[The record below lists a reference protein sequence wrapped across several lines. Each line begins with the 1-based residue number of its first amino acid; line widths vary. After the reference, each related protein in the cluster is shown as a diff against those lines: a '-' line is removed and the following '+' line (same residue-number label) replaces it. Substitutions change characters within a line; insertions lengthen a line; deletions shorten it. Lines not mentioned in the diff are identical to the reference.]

1 MTETNKIAR
10 PADKLKKNL
19 TVAALSIF
27 TGLIGILL
35 AASLPQALADKETK
49 PFSLTILH
57 TNDIHAHD
65 QPFQDRGKIVGGM
78 ARLGHLVRQLR
89 KENSG
94 HTIVADAGDIF
105 QGTAF
110 FTRYRGEVEVE
121 LLNLIGYD
129 VYTIGNHEFDEG
141 GINLADQLARAKF
154 DVLNCNLDA
163 TALPSLQK
171 ILKPAVIKNIG
182 GQKVAFIGAITP
194 DIETLSLN
202 RDGVNLKRGRPLKP
216 DSRDDLSWLS
226 PIKDEV
232 DKIATQGVDKI
243 VLVTHCG
250 LETDK
255 ILAAEIPQIDAI
267 IGGHSHTRLAAAVIV
282 THDDGSHTV
291 IVQTG
296 NYGRNLGK
304 LNLVF
309 DTHGAVNVAA
319 THYELLPI
327 TKEIPEDKDIK
338 EYLER
343 KGEPLKTLKEV
354 VSFASKDFDNNFR
367 GMKTDSALGDL
378 ICDSFYEAGKAD
390 GAQIT
395 FENRGG
401 IRSRI
406 EQGNVTLE
414 KIEELLPFENHLVFA
429 DVTGD
434 RLKKTLEHS
443 VAGST
448 GGKFLD
454 VHGMKFA
461 YDSERKMGDRIIYM
475 LVEKDG
481 QWQEVDPAASYRI
494 GMTDY
499 SFKGGEGYQFAD
511 AKNIKFTELKLNE
524 YLKRYLQNHPQIKPQ
539 YGDRIAWLNG
549 TLLPALVGN
558 DFSTNAKFDHCS
570 NIKVSIYTSDKLG
583 VSTVFSDRH
592 KNGEQEKSKAAVVPL
607 DNPEEIAG
615 DIAVKHFASTWKEN
629 DLNNKIK
636 KYVAIVVRGDNHPPH
651 TTDATPVYTSTKTI
665 QAVSYPILQA
675 DFIKALTAP

>member
-481 QWQEVDPAASYRI
+481 QWQEVDPVASYRI

-607 DNPEEIAG
+607 ENPEEIAG

>member
-367 GMKTDSALGDL
+367 GMKTDSALGGL

>member
-481 QWQEVDPAASYRI
+481 QWQEVDPVASYRI

>member
-1 MTETNKIAR
+1 M
-10 PADKLKKNL
+10 
-19 TVAALSIF
+19 S
-27 TGLIGILL
+27 
-35 AASLPQALADKETK
+35 SLPQALADKETK

-110 FTRYRGEVEVE
+110 FTRYKGEVEVE
-121 LLNLIGYD
+121 LLNMIGYD

-141 GINLADQLARAKF
+141 GINMADQLAKAHF

-163 TALPSLQK
+163 TALPQLKK
-171 ILKPAVIKNIG
+171 ILKPSVIKTIN
-182 GQKVAFIGAITP
+182 GQKVAFVGAITP

-202 RDGVNLKRGRPLKP
+202 RDGVELKRGRALQA
-216 DSRDDLSWLS
+216 DSRDDLSWVS

-232 DKIATQGVDKI
+232 ERVAAEGVNKI

-250 LETDK
+250 LEADK
-255 ILAAEIPQIDAI
+255 ILAAQIPQVDAI
-267 IGGHSHTRLAAAVIV
+267 IGGHSHTRLAASIV
-282 THDDGSHTV
+282 VKHDDGSHTI

-304 LNLVF
+304 LQLVF
-309 DTHGAVNVAA
+309 DNSGVVNTAA
-319 THYELLPI
+319 TRYQLLPI
-327 TKEIPEDKDIK
+327 TPAIPEDKDIK
-338 EYLER
+338 DYLER
-343 KGEPLKTLKEV
+343 KGEPLKSLRDTV
-354 VSFASKDFDNNFR
+354 VSVASKDFDNNFR

-378 ICDSFYEAGKAD
+378 ICDSFYEAGKDD

-406 EQGNVTLE
+406 EQGNITLE

-429 DVTGD
+429 DISGE

-443 VAGST
+443 VGGST

-454 VHGMKFA
+454 VHGLKFA
-461 YDSERKMGDRIIYM
+461 YDSDRKFGDRIVF
-475 LVEKDG
+475 LLAEKAG
-481 QWQEVDPAASYRI
+481 QWQEVSPADTYRI

-499 SFKGGEGYQFAD
+499 SFKGGEGYQFPD
-511 AKNIKFTELKLNE
+511 AKNIKYTELKLNE
-524 YLKRYLQNHPQIKPQ
+524 YLKRYLQSHPHIKPK
-539 YGDRIAWLNG
+539 YGDRIAWVNG
-549 TLLPALVGN
+549 TLLQSVISD
-558 DFSTNAKFDHCS
+558 DFSSSTSLNHCS
-570 NIKVSIYTSDKLG
+570 NIKVSIYTAEKMG
-583 VSTVFSDRH
+583 VSTEFG
-592 KNGEQEKSKAAVVPL
+592 GETEKRRPVVLPL
-607 DNPEEIAG
+607 ENPEEIG
-615 DIAVKHFASTWKEN
+615 KDIAAKHFASVLRKN
-629 DLNNKIK
+629 DLTKKLK
-636 KYVAIVVRGDNHPPH
+636 KYVALVVRGENHPPRK
-651 TTDATPVYTSTKTI
+651 TDATPVYTSNKFI

-675 DFIKALTAP
+675 DFVNACQ

>member
-367 GMKTDSALGDL
+367 GMKTDSALGGL

-607 DNPEEIAG
+607 ENPEEIAG